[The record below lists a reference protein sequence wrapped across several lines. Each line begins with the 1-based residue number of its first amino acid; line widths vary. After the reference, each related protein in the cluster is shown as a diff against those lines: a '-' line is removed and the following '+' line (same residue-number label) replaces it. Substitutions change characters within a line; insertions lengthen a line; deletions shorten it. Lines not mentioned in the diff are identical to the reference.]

1 MVMKG
6 LKRTITIFMAVAVLC
21 HLFGVGTAN
30 VKADAIDD
38 TTTVATTGDDDT
50 LASSVLYIDNVN
62 CFSGMSKSYSKGY
75 APETAN
81 GYTDI
86 ILPIKS
92 KTDLKDNVLKASLN
106 LGEVENTPFVYK
118 SYIKDIYLTD
128 NKISRSNKF
137 VKEYMVKFRIK
148 LKKKRYNGT

>member
-6 LKRTITIFMAVAVLC
+6 LKRTITIIMAVAVLC
-21 HLFGVGTAN
+21 HLFGIESVN

-38 TTTVATTGDDDT
+38 TTTVAVTGDGDDT
-50 LASSVLYIDNVN
+50 LASSVLYIDNIN

-75 APETAN
+75 APETSN

-86 ILPIKS
+86 IIPIKS

-118 SYIKDIYLTD
+118 SYIKDLF
-128 NKISRSNKF
+128 N
-137 VKEYMVKFRIK
+137 
-148 LKKKRYNGT
+148 